1 MKLIPNANIP
11 LFLQAVET
19 CRGDVHYL
27 TPEGDDLNL
36 KSTLGQFLFAAVV
49 DGLLNDLSGE
59 ISFENHED
67 RFILQEYLL
76 CGTKVNSSNK

>member
-1 MKLIPNANIP
+1 MKLNPKTNIP
-11 LFLQAVET
+11 RFLQAVKT

-49 DGLLNDLSGE
+49 PSLSKELSGE
-59 ISFENHED
+59 ISFQNPED
-67 RFILQEYLL
+67 RFVLQEYLL
-76 CGTKVNSSNK
+76 CETNVEEG